1 MMVEATSGRQK
12 TVCIASGVWVSW
24 PKMKRPMAE
33 IFLQPMTEADL
44 DEVLPIEASS
54 FSSPWSRRHFLDELT
69 SPLSFPMVARMA
81 DGTVAGYICM
91 MMVVDEGSVLN
102 VAVHPQLRRKGI
114 GKMMIQAALAE
125 FHSRGASFVALEVR
139 PTNKAAMTMY
149 EGLGFVVTGR
159 RKAYYE
165 NGEDAVLMEYDI
177 KRRDEDKHAL

>member
-1 MMVEATSGRQK
+1 MMVADTSGRQK

-24 PKMKRPMAE
+24 PKMKKPMAE

-69 SPLSFPMVARMA
+69 SPLSFPMVARMS
-81 DGTVAGYICM
+81 DGLVAGYICM
-91 MMVVDEGSVLN
+91 MMVLDEGSVLN

-139 PTNKAAMTMY
+139 PTNKAALSIY
-149 EGLGFVVTGR
+149 EGFGFVVTGR

-177 KRRDEDKHAL
+177 KRLDEDKHAL

>member
-1 MMVEATSGRQK
+1 
-12 TVCIASGVWVSW
+12 
-24 PKMKRPMAE
+24 MKKPVAE
-33 IFLQPMTEADL
+33 IFFQPMTEADL
-44 DEVLPIEASS
+44 DEVLRIEESS

-81 DGTVAGYICM
+81 DGSVSGYICM
-91 MMVVDEGSVLN
+91 MMVLDEGSVLN
-102 VAVHPQLRRKGI
+102 VAAHPQLRRKGI
-114 GKMMIQAALAE
+114 GKRMIQAALAE
-125 FHSRGASFVALEVR
+125 FRSRGASFVALEVR